1 MLFYLVFNYIIHIY
15 KILYI
20 VLALFF
26 FVFFYTLFYLYF
38 IELHHSFD
46 ILVSLNR
53 KDKYL

>member
-20 VLALFF
+20 VLALFC